1 MYMYIYVYICIYIWY
16 IQLILPIKSHSS
28 NMGSRPEILSYT
40 WFYSIDEVLID
51 WLTFSLPPSFWLGFS
66 SVFLFLY
73 CIIFFICLT
82 DFLISSMWLCV
93 FSCKLYITYFNSL
106 NIFIIILLNYL
117 FGNYSRYFSLR
128 FRTMRFIY
136 F

>member
-1 MYMYIYVYICIYIWY
+1 MFNGFLTEHVYLVEYNGVVFYGFQHSPMFSIYIWY

-106 NIFIIILLNYL
+106 NIFIIIILN
-117 FGNYSRYFSLR
+117 
-128 FRTMRFIY
+128 
-136 F
+136 